1 MSRSDA
7 EPEDWSKAIE
17 VMRKMLRR
25 LKELK
30 RGGIENRFSIEDHL
44 ILVYDAHPLAVP
56 CCSLLVLL
64 SNCTIIHRSKWAFAQ
79 FCRNIHSTARRV
91 SNSRLCEGG
100 SDQLVIND
108 PRTSICQLT
117 EQPAVW
123 TYRAGFE
130 KVIHEI
136 CSEMF
141 ARLWTQIQLVSS
153 PTYGFPCHNNLWP
166 IVSQLRQ
173 SYTILPFW
181 CQRSNGDIDVKLSSI
196 KITNNQLDSKLYA
209 SKYNWQIQQG
219 SSHW

>member
-17 VMRKMLRR
+17 VMKKMLLR

-108 PRTSICQLT
+108 PPTSICQLT
-117 EQPAVW
+117 EQPAV
-123 TYRAGFE
+123 
-130 KVIHEI
+130 
-136 CSEMF
+136 
-141 ARLWTQIQLVSS
+141 
-153 PTYGFPCHNNLWP
+153 
-166 IVSQLRQ
+166 
-173 SYTILPFW
+173 
-181 CQRSNGDIDVKLSSI
+181 
-196 KITNNQLDSKLYA
+196 
-209 SKYNWQIQQG
+209 
-219 SSHW
+219 